1 MLCQASELKAAA
13 RESRFGERGSLFA
26 SLQVRWVSAQ
36 QRILIVDD
44 TATNIQILVEIL
56 REEYALSVATSG
68 VKALALATGAST
80 PDIILLDVMM
90 EGMDGYEVCRRLKD
104 DVRTAK
110 IPIIF
115 VTALS
120 QEADETK
127 GLSLG
132 AVDYI
137 TKPLQPEIVKARIR
151 NHLELKAYR
160 DDLER
165 MVAEQVRRI
174 ANSHLSTIFAL
185 SKLAESRDDD
195 TGRHLERTQTYCKA
209 IATQLMEKALYPS
222 LIDADFVET
231 IYWACPLHDMGKVAI
246 PDAVLCKPGKLSEEE
261 FEVMKTHTGR
271 GSDTLALVT
280 ESYPDNAFLNMG
292 LAIARSH
299 HERWDGGGYPDG
311 LKGEEI
317 PLAARIMALADV
329 YDALTSKRCYKDAL
343 SHQEAIDIIASESG
357 TQFDPELV
365 RVFVEMEQRVDE
377 LRAAFSR

>member
-1 MLCQASELKAAA
+1 M
-13 RESRFGERGSLFA
+13 
-26 SLQVRWVSAQ
+26 
-36 QRILIVDD
+36 DD

-56 REEYALSVATSG
+56 REDYALSVATSG
-68 VKALALATGAST
+68 AKAIALATGPST

-132 AVDYI
+132 AVDYL

-165 MVAEQVRRI
+165 MVAEQVQRI
-174 ANSHLSTIFAL
+174 ASSHLSTIFAL

-195 TGRHLERTQTYCKA
+195 TGSHLERTQSYCKVVA
-209 IATQLMEKALYPS
+209 SKLLEKGLYPS

-231 IYWACPLHDMGKVAI
+231 IYWACPLHDLGKVAI
-246 PDAVLCKPGKLSEEE
+246 PDAVLCKPGKLSNEE

-271 GSDTLALVT
+271 GSDTLRLVT
-280 ESYPDNAFLNMG
+280 ESYPDNSFLNMG

-299 HERWDGGGYPDG
+299 HEWWDGRGYPDG
-311 LKGEEI
+311 LKGEAI

-329 YDALTSKRCYKDAL
+329 YDALTSKRCYKEAL
-343 SHQEAIDIIASESG
+343 SHQEAIQLIASESG
-357 TQFDPELV
+357 THFDPDLV
-365 RVFVEMEQRVDE
+365 SVFLEMEQEIEE
-377 LRAAFSR
+377 LRASFSR